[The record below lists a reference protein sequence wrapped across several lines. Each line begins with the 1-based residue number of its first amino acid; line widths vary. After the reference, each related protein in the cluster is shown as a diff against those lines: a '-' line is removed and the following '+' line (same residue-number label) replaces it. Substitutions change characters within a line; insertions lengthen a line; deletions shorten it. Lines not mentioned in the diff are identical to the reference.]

1 MATDWGRHLERLQHG
16 EHLESNA
23 VLSLCERVK
32 DLLVE
37 DDNVVHVQSPVAV
50 CGDIHGQFH
59 DLLELFKLSGQ
70 APATSYIFLGDFV
83 DRGAMSVET
92 ISLLC
97 VLKASYPDRITL
109 LRGNHE
115 SRQTTQVY
123 GFQMEC
129 MKKYEG
135 DGRIYKAFMELFDF
149 LPVGALIDERLLCL
163 HGGLSPALHHLDQ
176 LRMLDRFQEIPPDGI
191 FADIVWSDPDA
202 KTLGFHMSPR
212 GAGYIFGEDVVEKF
226 LHTNKL
232 AHMSRAHQLC
242 MEGYQVLF
250 RETFS
255 TVWSAP
261 NYCHRFGNLAAVM
274 AVDDNLEVRYI
285 SGCLLGR
292 RTYKT
297 FKEAPS
303 SLNIGV
309 LDSKGTSS
317 DAIDAGY
324 FT

>member
-274 AVDDNLEVRYI
+274 VVDDNLE
-285 SGCLLGR
+285 

>member
-1 MATDWGRHLERLQHG
+1 MATHYGRHLERLERG
-16 EHLESNA
+16 EPLEANA
-23 VLSLCERVK
+23 LLALCERVK
-32 DLLVE
+32 DLLVNE
-37 DDNVVHVQSPVAV
+37 DNVVDVPSPVAV
-50 CGDIHGQFH
+50 CGDLHGQFH
-59 DLLELFKLSGQ
+59 DLLELFKLSGP
-70 APATSYIFLGDFV
+70 APETSYVFLGDFV

-97 VLKASYPDRITL
+97 VLKAKDPDRVTL

-123 GFQMEC
+123 GFQIEC
-129 MKKYEG
+129 LKKYDG
-135 DGRIYKAFMELFDF
+135 DARIYKAFMDLFDF
-149 LPVGALIDERLLCL
+149 LPLGALIDKRLLCL

-176 LRMLDRFQEIPPDGI
+176 LRMLHRFQEIPPDGI

-202 KTLGFHMSPR
+202 KTRGFHMSPR

-232 AHMSRAHQLC
+232 MHMARAHQLC
-242 MEGYQVLF
+242 MEGFQVLF

-274 AVDDNLEVRYI
+274 AVDDHLE
-285 SGCLLGR
+285 

-297 FKEAPS
+297 FKEAAS
-303 SLNIGV
+303 SRNIGV
-309 LDSKGTSS
+309 LDNKGTTSS

>member
-1 MATDWGRHLERLQHG
+1 MATHYGRHLERLQRG
-16 EHLESNA
+16 EHLEVNA
-23 VLSLCERVK
+23 VLALCERVK

-37 DDNVVHVQSPVAV
+37 DDNVVHVASPVAV

-59 DLLELFKLSGQ
+59 DLLELFKLAGQ
-70 APATSYIFLGDFV
+70 APDTSYIFLGDFV

-92 ISLLC
+92 ISMLC
-97 VLKASYPDRITL
+97 VLKASYPDRVTL

-123 GFQMEC
+123 GFQIEC
-129 MKKYEG
+129 MKKYDG
-135 DGRIYKAFMELFDF
+135 DARIYKAFMELFDF
-149 LPVGALIDERLLCL
+149 LPLGALIDNSLLCL

-191 FADIVWSDPDA
+191 FADIVWSDPDS

-212 GAGYIFGEDVVEKF
+212 GAGYIFGEDVVDKF
-226 LHTNKL
+226 LHMNKL
-232 AHMSRAHQLC
+232 AHMARAHQLC

-250 RETFS
+250 RDTFS

-274 AVDDNLEVRYI
+274 AVDDHLD
-285 SGCLLGR
+285 

-303 SLNIGV
+303 SRNIGV